1 MSTILASA
9 RPKHAFKIAFDQLK
23 PYRLRLLGVLV
34 LGLVTAICGL
44 IGPWAVGVVVDKLLI
59 TPDFRQVLGYCLL
72 IVVGG
77 IIAALGTWWSNV
89 LLARVLEPAI
99 ANLRESVLDAAL
111 TLDSDTVERADGHPS
126 WFHGDC
132 LSRRHDRGGLA
143 FRADRVNRYPLVLDN
158 FARLLAQVGSYV
170 YPRARSFWCSY
181 ATPAGCCG
189 RCFNLARL
197 PRGTGG
203 ACAHQ
208 PGFRQGA
215 GYFDCGIPICYLGL
229 FPQ

>member
-77 IIAALGTWWSNV
+77 IIAALGTWWGNV

-111 TLDSDTVERADGHPS
+111 TLDSDTVERAGR
-126 WFHGDC
+126 GD
-132 LSRRHDRGGLA
+132 LVSRV
-143 FRADRVNRYPLVLDN
+143 ADDSREVSSAASSVTPMVIQAGKEVPCNPISSTFSMLDSRSPVIAASARVALKATRPMSTTNQPATITPMSALV
-158 FARLLAQVGSYV
+158 FSVIKELL
-170 YPRARSFWCSY
+170 
-181 ATPAGCCG
+181 
-189 RCFNLARL
+189 
-197 PRGTGG
+197 
-203 ACAHQ
+203 
-208 PGFRQGA
+208 
-215 GYFDCGIPICYLGL
+215 
-229 FPQ
+229 

>member
-77 IIAALGTWWSNV
+77 IIAALGTWWGNV

-111 TLDSDTVERADGHPS
+111 TLDSDTVERAGR
-126 WFHGDC
+126 GD
-132 LSRRHDRGGLA
+132 LVSRV
-143 FRADRVNRYPLVLDN
+143 ADRKST
-158 FARLLAQVGSYV
+158 RLNSSHVAI
-170 YPRARSFWCSY
+170 SY
-181 ATPAGCCG
+181 AVFCLKKKKKT
-189 RCFNLARL
+189 RL
-197 PRGTGG
+197 
-203 ACAHQ
+203 
-208 PGFRQGA
+208 
-215 GYFDCGIPICYLGL
+215 
-229 FPQ
+229 